1 MDYYARRWAN
11 PFRNQGFEAYK
22 GLFQYFEEEGA
33 YVMHSTRDPA
43 WYYDP
48 WQQIVYGGLLLY
60 LMGPLL
66 VQFMSPVAIMTTA
79 GLLAAP
85 AWVVRAIE
93 FRKEEKR
100 LNVSCDSLPHQGP
113 LFELSGVAAQINS
126 VYRVRSGIV
135 LGEVVYTTFLR
146 RSQRLA
152 LFIIVAVVLPVL
164 RIGLGWAIN
173 ELAIFAGAAAS
184 VAVLT
189 AIMNRIRLRVNDDGV
204 LVESVSGFTVVG
216 SAKLPFQDMCANI
229 DLAPDQA

>member
-113 LFELSGVAAQINS
+113 LFELSGVARRLI
-126 VYRVRSGIV
+126 VYIESDPVSFWAR
-135 LGEVVYTTFLR
+135 
-146 RSQRLA
+146 
-152 LFIIVAVVLPVL
+152 LFIRPSSD
-164 RIGLGWAIN
+164 
-173 ELAIFAGAAAS
+173 AANAWRS
-184 VAVLT
+184 L
-189 AIMNRIRLRVNDDGV
+189 
-204 LVESVSGFTVVG
+204 S
-216 SAKLPFQDMCANI
+216 
-229 DLAPDQA
+229 